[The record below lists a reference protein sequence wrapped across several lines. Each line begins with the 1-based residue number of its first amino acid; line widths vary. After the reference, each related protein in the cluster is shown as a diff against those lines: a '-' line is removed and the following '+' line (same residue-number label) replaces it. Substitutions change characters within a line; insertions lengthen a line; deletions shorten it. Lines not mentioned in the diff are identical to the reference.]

1 MDKEKAQNIEHR
13 NLSKTRLSKIF
24 LHLNK
29 EKAQNIEHRNSSL
42 SRLILFLIFDK
53 EKAQNVERRNLRRQ
67 FSNN

>member
-29 EKAQNIEHRNSSL
+29 EKAQKIEHRDRDPINS
-42 SRLILFLIFDK
+42 DT
-53 EKAQNVERRNLRRQ
+53 A
-67 FSNN
+67 

>member
-29 EKAQNIEHRNSSL
+29 EKAQNIERRIPSSIYCL
-42 SRLILFLIFDK
+42 ARSVLYK
-53 EKAQNVERRNLRRQ
+53 EKAQNIEHRNKNS
-67 FSNN
+67 FFVY